1 MTPEELDAIG
11 AREQRALPGPWRA
24 SWEGRNHMSGD
35 SFIGTGQDDHRG
47 PDIYVTTDD
56 GPAGVEDLDFIAGA
70 RQDIPRLTAEVRRLR
85 RLLADRAE
93 KRTSRCQANLQFDE

>member
-1 MTPEELDAIG
+1 
-11 AREQRALPGPWRA
+11 
-24 SWEGRNHMSGD
+24 MSGD
-35 SFIGTGQDDHRG
+35 SFIGTGPDDLRG

-85 RLLADRAE
+85 RILADRA
-93 KRTSRCQANLQFDE
+93 